1 MAIPRCNSPA
11 PRPEGLI
18 IIVGDFFGLKK
29 RGLYSKKLMNGGYHL
44 RNIPAELMSIN
55 SFPNLEL
62 LEVQHLCFSSTC
74 VNRSCTS
81 ATSDFR
87 DLTLPSTS
95 THSALRFIPATLPG
109 AKKVKLIS

>member
-18 IIVGDFFGLKK
+18 IIVAGFFGLKK
-29 RGLYSKKLMNGGYHL
+29 RGLYSKKLMKGGYHL

-62 LEVQHLCFSSTC
+62 LEVQQSS
-74 VNRSCTS
+74 VFLPLVLIAVAHQRRLTS
-81 ATSDFR
+81 E
-87 DLTLPSTS
+87 
-95 THSALRFIPATLPG
+95 I
-109 AKKVKLIS
+109 

>member
-1 MAIPRCNSPA
+1 MAIPRYNSPA

-18 IIVGDFFGLKK
+18 IIVAGFFGLKK

-62 LEVQHLCFSSTC
+62 LEVQQSS
-74 VNRSCTS
+74 VFLPLVLIAVAQQQRLTS
-81 ATSDFR
+81 E
-87 DLTLPSTS
+87 
-95 THSALRFIPATLPG
+95 I
-109 AKKVKLIS
+109 

>member
-18 IIVGDFFGLKK
+18 IIVGGFFGLKK

-62 LEVQHLCFSSTC
+62 LEVQQSS
-74 VNRSCTS
+74 VFLPLVLIPVAHQRRLTS
-81 ATSDFR
+81 E
-87 DLTLPSTS
+87 
-95 THSALRFIPATLPG
+95 I
-109 AKKVKLIS
+109 

>member
-18 IIVGDFFGLKK
+18 IIVGGFFGLKK

-62 LEVQHLCFSSTC
+62 LEVQQSS
-74 VNRSCTS
+74 VFLPLVLIAVAHQRRLTS
-81 ATSDFR
+81 E
-87 DLTLPSTS
+87 
-95 THSALRFIPATLPG
+95 I
-109 AKKVKLIS
+109 

>member
-62 LEVQHLCFSSTC
+62 LEVQQSS
-74 VNRSCTS
+74 VFLPLVLIAVAHQRRLTS
-81 ATSDFR
+81 E
-87 DLTLPSTS
+87 
-95 THSALRFIPATLPG
+95 I
-109 AKKVKLIS
+109 

>member
-62 LEVQHLCFSSTC
+62 LQVQQSS
-74 VNRSCTS
+74 VFLPLVLIAVAHQRRLTS
-81 ATSDFR
+81 E
-87 DLTLPSTS
+87 
-95 THSALRFIPATLPG
+95 I
-109 AKKVKLIS
+109 